1 MKTYKQ
7 SITITVFNRMD
18 LICQLIDVT
27 RVTFAKDTMFAWDES
42 GHIIGSYNLG
52 NGHKWH
58 IVDKEWNI
66 ECNCWMET
74 IFVDIH
80 EHN

>member
-1 MKTYKQ
+1 MKKYNQ

-18 LICQLIDVT
+18 LICQLSNVA
-27 RVTFAKDTMFAWDES
+27 RVTFAENTMFAWDKS
-42 GHIIGSYNLG
+42 GHVIGSYNLG
-52 NGHKWH
+52 NGHKWS

-74 IFVDIH
+74 IFVDIA
-80 EHN
+80 